1 MQPRSSRNR
10 SSQLQLQ
17 KTGGFQG
24 ASSQSD
30 SEDIMAEE
38 GSVLEGDLLRSSL
51 SQISKTVD
59 GSGYAFAR
67 LDCSGKEVSSL
78 AEAVGDYTHIR
89 FVQMS
94 NNQIKD
100 ITPVSRL
107 PHVLSLNCSQNG
119 ITQLECLANPEGCL
133 PFCQT
138 LDASTNAM
146 EKLGNLKMERL
157 KRANVSGNQIASL
170 EGFEGHEAI
179 EVLNLS
185 KNKLINCQ
193 GIGNLPALKELFMS
207 ENEIKSLEGLQ
218 ELPSLD
224 LWDLSGNKLDT
235 LDGFGGAAS
244 ITTLLLK
251 ENQVS
256 TVKEFEKLRVL
267 PKLRKFDATGN
278 PIVGELGDEAFR
290 IELLIVLT
298 RLTEINGQEVTPEER
313 QQAKGLEAD
322 RIRQEEERKKAEEE
336 AAAAAEKEGEEADQ

>member
-1 MQPRSSRNR
+1 M
-10 SSQLQLQ
+10 
-17 KTGGFQG
+17 
-24 ASSQSD
+24 
-30 SEDIMAEE
+30 
-38 GSVLEGDLLRSSL
+38 SVC
-51 SQISKTVD
+51 TCHH
-59 GSGYAFAR
+59 A
-67 LDCSGKEVSSL
+67 
-78 AEAVGDYTHIR
+78 H
-89 FVQMS
+89 
-94 NNQIKD
+94 
-100 ITPVSRL
+100 
-107 PHVLSLNCSQNG
+107 PH
-119 ITQLECLANPEGCL
+119 E
-133 PFCQT
+133 T